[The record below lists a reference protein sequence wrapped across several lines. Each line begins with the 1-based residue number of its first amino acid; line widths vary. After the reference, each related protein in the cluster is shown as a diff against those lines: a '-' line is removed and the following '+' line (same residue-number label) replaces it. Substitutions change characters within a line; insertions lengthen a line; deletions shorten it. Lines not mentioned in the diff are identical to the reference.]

1 MITPHSDKRNAD
13 TIRNECDKHEW
24 QDHLITKIVSRN
36 TSNLIRRMASRLRNV
51 DKADFD
57 YALPKDMPTQYTQK
71 RKTRRRL
78 QSIVS
83 STVIGNRINTGGL
96 LEKKIESPEPT
107 LCSFSSP
114 VSSNKKKHSF
124 MNMIDRRREKQM
136 VGEDIETIKCATSE
150 QALYAAIQLESMTK
164 EKVSSSRDVGSMILY
179 SVRWFDLSLSPPPSQ
194 SPKQRQ
200 ISKIRFIARARILW
214 TFRLPNFS
222 DLYKDFYV

>member
-1 MITPHSDKRNAD
+1 
-13 TIRNECDKHEW
+13 
-24 QDHLITKIVSRN
+24 
-36 TSNLIRRMASRLRNV
+36 
-51 DKADFD
+51 
-57 YALPKDMPTQYTQK
+57 
-71 RKTRRRL
+71 
-78 QSIVS
+78 
-83 STVIGNRINTGGL
+83 
-96 LEKKIESPEPT
+96 
-107 LCSFSSP
+107 
-114 VSSNKKKHSF
+114 